1 MQNRIF
7 VNSIP
12 ELMKDNNLIYGIRPV
27 IEAIR
32 AGKEVDKLF
41 IQNGLKGELI
51 PELRKL
57 INEHQ
62 IPYQYVPVEKLNR
75 MIRANHQGV
84 ACYIS
89 EIAYQPL
96 EVLLMSVFE
105 KGETPLFV
113 ILDRIT
119 DVRNMGAI
127 ARSAA
132 CAGAHGLIIPE
143 RGGAPVN
150 ADAIKTSAGAL
161 NMIPVHKSRNLK
173 NTIEY
178 LKESGLKIISVS
190 ERGSRNY
197 FESDLTG
204 PLALI
209 FGSEE
214 DGISGEYIN
223 RSDEVVKIP
232 MKGGVSS
239 LNVSVAAGILLFD
252 IVRQHYQD

>member
-1 MQNRIF
+1 
-7 VNSIP
+7 
-12 ELMKDNNLIYGIRPV
+12 MKDNNLIYGIRPV

-32 AGKEVDKLF
+32 AGKEIDKLF

-57 INEHQ
+57 INEFQ

-75 MIRANHQGV
+75 MIRANHQGI
-84 ACYIS
+84 ACFVS
-89 EIAYQPL
+89 EITYQPI
-96 EVLLMSVFE
+96 ESLLMSVFE
-105 KGETPLFV
+105 KGETPVFV

-132 CAGAHGLIIPE
+132 CAGAHGMIIPE
-143 RGGAPVN
+143 RGGAPIN

-161 NMIPVHKSRNLK
+161 NILPVHKSRNLK

-178 LKESGLKIISVS
+178 LKESGLKIVSVS
-190 ERGSRNY
+190 EHGKSNY
-197 FESDLTG
+197 YDSDFTG
-204 PLALI
+204 PVALI
-209 FGSEE
+209 LGSEE
-214 DGISGEYIN
+214 DGISGEYLN

-232 MKGGVSS
+232 MKGVVSS
-239 LNVSVAAGILLFD
+239 LNVSVAAGILLFE
-252 IVRQHYQD
+252 IVRQTNK